1 MISVAIVEDE
11 RLAAQELE
19 KNLLSLRPGEIEIKV
34 KLENVSQAVAWFSEN
49 QVDLIFMDVHLG
61 DGNSFSIFEQ
71 IELKTPV
78 IFTTAY
84 DQYAIQA
91 FKQCSIDYLLKPI
104 DEDDLKQALFKY
116 DEMFA
121 KPKSVDIESLQN
133 SLQSIIGGQKYQERF
148 IVNRGDRFLSMDL
161 DQVSYFMADGK
172 ACYLFSKDGT
182 RYLFDGTLANLEKKL
197 DPNTFFRI
205 NRKFIVGYASIVDMS
220 YYSKTRIKL
229 NLNPTCEEV
238 MDAIVSQDKSAE
250 FKRWLNQ

>member
-11 RLAAQELE
+11 HLAARELE
-19 KNLLSLRPGEIEIKV
+19 KSLLSLRPEGINVKV

-78 IFTTAY
+78 VFTTAY

-104 DEDDLKQALFKY
+104 DEDDLEQALIKY

-121 KPKSVDIESLQN
+121 RSKSVDIESLQN
-133 SLQSIIGGQKYQERF
+133 SLQSIMGGQKYQERF
-148 IVNRGDRFLSMDL
+148 MVSRGDRILSMDL

-197 DPNTFFRI
+197 NPNTFFRI
-205 NRKFIVGYASIVDMS
+205 NRKFIVSYASIVDMT

-229 NLNPTCEEV
+229 NLNPTCEEA